1 MGKLLIQQ
9 RRGKGSRAYRRPSHR
24 FFTRLTYRNYDAT
37 ERNGVLSGQ
46 VTNFVDDPARTCI
59 LMEVKLETGE
69 RLYLPA
75 PEGVKIGDTFQQG
88 LVAEVIFGNVLPLAK
103 IPDGMPIYNI
113 EAHPGNGGIFVR
125 AAGTSG
131 FVVSHEGNT
140 VTVLLPSKKTKKL
153 EATCRAQIGVICG
166 GGRLEKPMLTAG
178 RNHYK
183 MHAMN
188 RTWPNV
194 RGVAMN
200 AVSHPFGGSQH
211 HPGKPT
217 TTSRNAP
224 PGRKVGH
231 LAARSTGRRK
241 ALKNTNDKG

>member
-1 MGKLLIQQ
+1 
-9 RRGKGSRAYRRPSHR
+9 
-24 FFTRLTYRNYDAT
+24 
-37 ERNGVLSGQ
+37 
-46 VTNFVDDPARTCI
+46 
-59 LMEVKLETGE
+59 
-69 RLYLPA
+69 
-75 PEGVKIGDTFQQG
+75 
-88 LVAEVIFGNVLPLAK
+88 
-103 IPDGMPIYNI
+103 
-113 EAHPGNGGIFVR
+113 
-125 AAGTSG
+125 
-131 FVVSHEGNT
+131 
-140 VTVLLPSKKTKKL
+140 
-153 EATCRAQIGVICG
+153 
-166 GGRLEKPMLTAG
+166 MLTAG